1 MCIYRFNGSNNKEI
15 FKLNNMRYKAL
26 VSRKLDELNNILLGL
41 SSLLSHNPTRE
52 QIENQIEKHK
62 SKLEEIQTLVNAEQE
77 A

>member
-1 MCIYRFNGSNNKEI
+1 
-15 FKLNNMRYKAL
+15 MRYKAL
-26 VSRKLDELNNILLGL
+26 VSRKLDELSNIVLGL
-41 SSLLSHNPTRE
+41 SSLLSGNPTRE

>member
-1 MCIYRFNGSNNKEI
+1 
-15 FKLNNMRYKAL
+15 MRYKAL
-26 VSRKLDELNNILLGL
+26 VSRKLDELSNIVLGL
-41 SSLLSHNPTRE
+41 SSLLSSNPTRE